1 MGTDKRGP
9 RKGSPG
15 DPYDLVWF
23 PSRVIHVSFS
33 NELWS
38 ICPGCFNISSMPNT
52 FPELIQFFIKR
63 RNISVEQLANLANLS
78 RKTLYRWVNG
88 EVANPRHWYQVVAL
102 GKALCL
108 SVDEVNQLL
117 QITKNP
123 NFAELKDVARYEYEE
138 ELLEEFAKM
147 ETAAS
152 PIPRPPVR
160 FEPWATLEAP
170 AGAVRPQSPFY
181 VDRVAD
187 SQLWHQLTG
196 QGTTT
201 TIQAGRQTG
210 KTSLLTHAIHAY
222 QNKERRIIYLDF
234 HLVDEASGENLTT
247 LLRFLS
253 ESIAEQLDLDWD
265 GVDRY
270 WQTARNP
277 AQTFNRFLQQE
288 VLQRFEH
295 PVLLAIDEADMLLG
309 AEYQKHFFALLRAW
323 DSRRAFDADWRKL
336 NLVMVISTHP
346 YLLIDDVN
354 LSPFNVG
361 LTIRLKDFSLDQV
374 ADLNQRHGNP
384 LQLHEVDSLMGLVGG
399 HPYLVRQAYYT
410 LVGEGLSLQDLLRVA
425 YSAEGP
431 FGKHLLFYLHSL
443 KKNSA
448 LFAAF
453 QQLLRD
459 QKLPDE
465 SLLERLAAVGLIQQ
479 NDGKWVP
486 RCGLYGEFFKLQMG

>member
-1 MGTDKRGP
+1 
-9 RKGSPG
+9 
-15 DPYDLVWF
+15 
-23 PSRVIHVSFS
+23 
-33 NELWS
+33 
-38 ICPGCFNISSMPNT
+38 MPTT

-63 RNISVEQLANLANLS
+63 RNLSVEQLANLANLS

-88 EVANPRHWYQVVAL
+88 EVENPRHWYQIVAL
-102 GKALCL
+102 GKALSL
-108 SVDEVNQLL
+108 NIEEVNQLL
-117 QITKNP
+117 RVTKNP
-123 NFAELKDVARYEYEE
+123 SFVELKDVARYEYEL

-147 ETAAS
+147 EPTS
-152 PIPRPPVR
+152 NSVPRPQVR

-181 VDRVAD
+181 IQRHAD
-187 SQLWHQLTG
+187 SQLWHQLSG
-196 QGTTT
+196 EGTTT

-210 KTSLLTHAIHAY
+210 KTSLLTHAINAY
-222 QNKERRIIYLDF
+222 QGKEGRIIYLDF
-234 HLVDEASGENLTT
+234 HLVDDASGATLTSF
-247 LLRFLS
+247 LRFLS
-253 ESIAEQLDLDWD
+253 EAIAEQLDLEWEV
-265 GVDRY
+265 VDRY

-288 VLQRFEH
+288 MLQRFDQ
-295 PVLLAIDEADMLLG
+295 PVVLAIDEADLLLG

-361 LTIRLKDFSLDQV
+361 LTIRLKDFGLDQV
-374 ADLNQRHGNP
+374 ADLNQRHGSP
-384 LQLHEVDSLMGLVGG
+384 LKPNEISTLMALVGG

-410 LVGEGLSLQDLLRVA
+410 LASEGLSLPDLLRVA
-425 YSAEGP
+425 SSPEGP

-443 KKNSA
+443 RKNPTLA
-448 LFAAF
+448 AAF
-453 QQLLRD
+453 QQLLWD

-465 SLLERLAAVGLIQQ
+465 SLLDRLAAVGLIEQEDNQ
-479 NDGKWVP
+479 WRP
-486 RCGLYGEFFKLQMG
+486 RCGLYGEFFKRKTN

>member
-1 MGTDKRGP
+1 
-9 RKGSPG
+9 
-15 DPYDLVWF
+15 
-23 PSRVIHVSFS
+23 
-33 NELWS
+33 
-38 ICPGCFNISSMPNT
+38 MPTT
-52 FPELIQFFIKR
+52 FPELIRLFIKR
-63 RNISVEQLANLANLS
+63 RDISVEQLASLANLS
-78 RKTLYRWVNG
+78 RKTLYRWVKG
-88 EVANPRHWYQVVAL
+88 EVANPRHWFQVVAL
-102 GKALCL
+102 GKALRL
-108 SVDEVNQLL
+108 NVDEVNQLL
-117 QITKNP
+117 RVTRNP
-123 NFAELKDVARYEYEE
+123 VFAELKDVARHEYEL
-138 ELLEEFAKM
+138 ELLDEFAKM
-147 ETAAS
+147 ETTS
-152 PIPRPPVR
+152 NPIPRPPVR
-160 FEPWATLEAP
+160 VEPWAMLEAP

-181 VDRVAD
+181 IERTAD
-187 SQLWHQLTG
+187 NQLWHQLTG

-210 KTSLLTHAIHAY
+210 KTSLLTHAMNVY
-222 QNKERRIIYLDF
+222 LKEGRVIYLDF
-234 HLVDEASGENLTT
+234 HLLDDASAENLTA

-253 ESIAEQLDLDWD
+253 ESIVEQLDLDWD
-265 GVDRY
+265 TLDQY
-270 WQTARNP
+270 WKTARNP

-288 VLQRFEH
+288 VLQRFEQ

-361 LTIRLKDFSLDQV
+361 LTIRLKDFTLDQV
-374 ADLNQRHGNP
+374 TDLNQRHGNP
-384 LQLHEVDSLMGLVGG
+384 LQPNEVSTLMRLVGG

-410 LVGEGLSLQDLLRVA
+410 LAAERVSLQDLLRVA
-425 YSAEGP
+425 DSPDGP

-443 KKNSA
+443 KKNPL

-465 SLLERLAAVGLIQQ
+465 SLLERLSAVGLIQQ
-479 NDGKWVP
+479 HDGVWSP
-486 RCGLYGEFFKLQMG
+486 RCGLYGDFFKQQTG

>member
-1 MGTDKRGP
+1 MPTTFP
-9 RKGSPG
+9 
-15 DPYDLVWF
+15 DLV
-23 PSRVIHVSFS
+23 H
-33 NELWS
+33 
-38 ICPGCFNISSMPNT
+38 
-52 FPELIQFFIKR
+52 FFIKR
-63 RNISVEQLANLANLS
+63 RNISVEQLATLANLS

-108 SVDEVNQLL
+108 NVGEVNQLL
-117 QITKNP
+117 GITRNP
-123 NFAELKDVARYEYEE
+123 SFAELKDIARYEYEL
-138 ELLEEFAKM
+138 ELLEEFAGL

-152 PIPRPPVR
+152 TVPRPQVQ
-160 FEPWATLEAP
+160 FEPWAALEAP

-181 VDRVAD
+181 IERIAD
-187 SQLWHQLTG
+187 SQLRHQLAG
-196 QGTTT
+196 LGTTT

-210 KTSLLTHAIHAY
+210 KTSLLIHAINAY
-222 QNKERRIIYLDF
+222 NGAQGKVIYLDF
-234 HLVDEASGENLTT
+234 HLLDDASSQNLAGF
-247 LLRFLS
+247 LRFLS
-253 ESIAEQLDLDWD
+253 ESIAEQLDLDLAV
-265 GVDRY
+265 VDKY

-288 VLQRFEH
+288 MLQRFDH
-295 PVLLAIDEADMLLG
+295 PVLLAIDEADLLLG

-361 LTIRLKDFSLDQV
+361 LTIQLKDFNPGQL

-384 LQLHEVDSLMGLVGG
+384 LKQDELSSLMTLVGG

-410 LVGEGLSLQDLLRVA
+410 LVSEGLSLADLSRVA
-425 YSAEGP
+425 TSPEGP

-443 KKNSA
+443 QKSPA
-448 LFAAF
+448 LMGAF

-465 SLLERLAAVGLIQQ
+465 ALLERLSAVGLIQH
-479 NDGKWVP
+479 DEGTWRP
-486 RCGLYGEFFKLQMG
+486 RCGLYADFFKRHITK